1 MTDGERLEEIVET
14 AVARGDAPGVVAA
27 VGRGDEGYVAA
38 AGVMAAG
45 GPPMRSDTLFRIASI
60 TKPVTAAVVLSLVED
75 GLLGLEEPV
84 DRLLPELADRRVL
97 RRPDGPLTDTIRAER
112 AVTTRDLLTFTW
124 GFGMQGAMFM
134 APEPWPIVT
143 AVAERELG
151 SFGPPQPDTTPEPDT
166 LMARLGELPLLAQP
180 GERWLYSAGSQV
192 LGVLA
197 ARAAGA
203 PFEDVM
209 RERVLAPLGMDD
221 TAFYANDTSR
231 LATAYERRDGELAVS
246 DPPDGQWSRPPR
258 FPDGAGGLV
267 STAEDLLRF
276 GRMLLLPGGNPVL
289 TAGTVAEMTSD
300 QLTPAQLARVWPG
313 FSFLGDRGW
322 GYGVSVTEWG
332 YTWEG
337 GSGTAWANV
346 PDQDLTVVVLTQ
358 RAVDETGLP
367 AVCDQVQDGHVQLA
381 TSGASSPCSRV

>member
-1 MTDGERLEEIVET
+1 MGYGDMLDDIIEA

-27 VGRGDEGYVAA
+27 VGQGDDGYVAA

-45 GPPMRSDTLFRIASI
+45 GPPMRPDTLFRIASI
-60 TKPVTAAVVLSLVED
+60 TKPVTAAVVLSLAED

-134 APEPWPIVT
+134 APEPWPIAS

-166 LMARLGELPLLAQP
+166 FMARLGELPLLAQP

-289 TAGTVAEMTSD
+289 TAGTVAEMTRD
-300 QLTPAQLARVWPG
+300 QLTPAQRARVWPG

-332 YTWEG
+332 YSWEG
-337 GSGTAWANV
+337 GSGTAWSNI

-358 RAVDETGLP
+358 RAADETGMP
-367 AVCDQVQDGHVQLA
+367 AVCEEVRMA
-381 TSGASSPCSRV
+381 IASR

>member
-14 AVARGDAPGVVAA
+14 AVVRGDAPGVVAA

-38 AGVMAAG
+38 AGVMAVG

-60 TKPVTAAVVLSLVED
+60 TKPVTAAVVLSLIED

-97 RRPDGPLTDTIRAER
+97 RRPDGPLTDTIAAER

-143 AVAERELG
+143 AVAERELS

-166 LMARLGELPLLAQP
+166 WMARLGELPLLAQP

-203 PFEDVM
+203 PFGDVM

-221 TAFYANDTSR
+221 TAFYASDTSR

-332 YTWEG
+332 YSWEG

-346 PDQDLTVVVLTQ
+346 PDRDLTVVVLTQ

-367 AVCDQVQDGHVQLA
+367 AVCDQVRTA
-381 TSGASSPCSRV
+381 MSS

>member
-1 MTDGERLEEIVET
+1 MGYGDKLDDIIEA

-38 AGVMAAG
+38 AGVMAVG
-45 GPPMRSDTLFRIASI
+45 GPPMQPDTLFRIASI
-60 TKPVTAAVVLSLVED
+60 TKPVTAAVVLSLAED
-75 GLLGLEEPV
+75 GAFGLDEPV
-84 DRLLPELADRRVL
+84 DRLLPELANRRVL
-97 RRPDGPLTDTIRAER
+97 RRPDGPLTDTIAAER

-134 APEPWPIVT
+134 TPEPWPIVS
-143 AVAERELG
+143 AAAERELG
-151 SFGPPQPDTTPEPDT
+151 TFGPPQPDTTPEPDT
-166 LMARLGELPLLAQP
+166 WMARLGELPLLAQP

-221 TAFYANDTSR
+221 TAFYADDTRR
-231 LATAYERRDGELAVS
+231 LATAYERRDGKLEVS

-289 TAGTVAEMTSD
+289 TAGTVAEMTRD
-300 QLTPAQLARVWPG
+300 QLTPAQRANVWPG
-313 FSFLGDRGW
+313 FSFLDDRGW

-332 YTWEG
+332 YTWDG
-337 GSGTAWANV
+337 GFGTAWSNI

-358 RAVDETGLP
+358 RAADETGMP
-367 AVCDQVQDGHVQLA
+367 AVCEQVRTA
-381 TSGASSPCSRV
+381 MSS